1 MIVLLL
7 FLILLFLVGKSLF
20 NMSLT
25 VIGGL
30 IGVILVVFVYVIKK
44 RRR

>member
-7 FLILLFLVGKSLF
+7 FLILLFLVGKTLL

-25 VIGGL
+25 VIGGF